1 MMEKNDNK
9 DVIQNEKNK
18 LHIKYLIAIA
28 SVISIG
34 SIVLSLCNKDIFVA
48 QVSFASTITSIVL
61 SVIAI
66 WMSISSE
73 RTTNDIKS
81 KIWESTERLAK
92 TTENVEI
99 LNDRNESIMN
109 TQLHELNDVKE
120 KLEAIIHSVDT
131 VGEQV
136 TIMQEKVNAAPST
149 PRTTNNKTMTTEQ
162 KITLFQNLYT
172 WAVDYA
178 TDSKKYR
185 AWLLCEMTQ
194 KFIKNQKNSTPN
206 VYRDAMH
213 YLETINADLN
223 KWGKIINS
231 YWGALCMLSMA
242 SVFNDQNAVEKIL
255 EKITPLLNNQPPK
268 DTEDTSKS
276 E

>member
-1 MMEKNDNK
+1 MIAITFCFWRSSYFTFIVIKSPLFSDVLSRETHIHHTGRFYFVKVQFSFSIGMLNCNAIEEFHFRKQREVQMMEKNDNK

-34 SIVLSLCNKDIFVA
+34 SIVLSLCNKDTFVA

-109 TQLHELNDVKE
+109 TQLNELNDVKE

-131 VGEQV
+131 VGG
-136 TIMQEKVNAAPST
+136 AG
-149 PRTTNNKTMTTEQ
+149 NN
-162 KITLFQNLYT
+162 
-172 WAVDYA
+172 YA
-178 TDSKKYR
+178 RKGQCSAKY
-185 AWLLCEMTQ
+185 
-194 KFIKNQKNSTPN
+194 SPN
-206 VYRDAMH
+206 Y
-213 YLETINADLN
+213 
-223 KWGKIINS
+223 K
-231 YWGALCMLSMA
+231 
-242 SVFNDQNAVEKIL
+242 Q
-255 EKITPLLNNQPPK
+255 
-268 DTEDTSKS
+268 
-276 E
+276 

>member
-34 SIVLSLCNKDIFVA
+34 SIVLSLCNKDTFVA

-109 TQLHELNDVKE
+109 TQLNELNDVKE
-120 KLEAIIHSVDT
+120 KLV
-131 VGEQV
+131 
-136 TIMQEKVNAAPST
+136 
-149 PRTTNNKTMTTEQ
+149 
-162 KITLFQNLYT
+162 
-172 WAVDYA
+172 
-178 TDSKKYR
+178 
-185 AWLLCEMTQ
+185 
-194 KFIKNQKNSTPN
+194 
-206 VYRDAMH
+206 
-213 YLETINADLN
+213 
-223 KWGKIINS
+223 
-231 YWGALCMLSMA
+231 
-242 SVFNDQNAVEKIL
+242 
-255 EKITPLLNNQPPK
+255 
-268 DTEDTSKS
+268 
-276 E
+276 

>member
-9 DVIQNEKNK
+9 DVIQNEKIK

-109 TQLHELNDVKE
+109 TQLNELNDVKE

-136 TIMQEKVNAAPST
+136 TVMQKIVNTT
-149 PRTTNNKTMTTEQ
+149 PNMPHATTNEVMTTDQ
-162 KITLFQNLYT
+162 KVTLFRNMYT
-172 WAVDYA
+172 WASDL
-178 TDSKKYR
+178 TSETKDYR
-185 AWLLCEMTQ
+185 AWLFCQMSYKAISAKKASKPFDYFET
-194 KFIKNQKNSTPN
+194 
-206 VYRDAMH
+206 RDFLASKSVN
-213 YLETINADLN
+213 LNKWDKVINAD
-223 KWGKIINS
+223 WGI
-231 YWGALCMLSMA
+231 LCTLSIA
-242 SVFNDQNAVEKIL
+242 SVFKDQNALTQIL
-255 EKITPLLNNQPPK
+255 ELITPLLNNQPPK